1 MLTNLRSLASTA
13 LVGATLALTSFAQ
26 TVVTDKPTYDHGE
39 TAIITAVG
47 FQANEQV
54 TFTITCPTCITPTLE
69 QPWLAQA
76 DTEGEIVTT
85 WTVSPAAPFGS
96 EFEVSASGSNGAQ
109 ANFLFSNALGSGRV
123 ASVTPVTGGC
133 VQQALPPVTGTE
145 LWYVEEYESYR
156 VRLTNVTDVGAG
168 GTAASIQVIVNSQ
181 NTASQCVTAT
191 RISTGVYEF
200 ITDMPPNACEG
211 YGILYGTTGCAST
224 PAARVARRSDGI
236 AQQSRLRVAYFGAG
250 CTAPV
255 QDNVCTCPAIT
266 LSCPNNITACAD
278 AQGCTQVVYF
288 NPQVSGGC
296 PDLQVTSNPPSGSV
310 FPIGTTTVTVTATDF
325 FGTQQCTFTVT
336 VNDCNAPTIT
346 CPSNITQ
353 CADNGACSAVVNFSV
368 TGVDGCST
376 PVTVV
381 ANPPSG
387 SNFPIGTT
395 TVNATATD
403 AAGNVSNCSFTVT
416 VNDCENP
423 TVQCPADITQCS
435 DQGQCGAVVTFS
447 VPGADNCAGVTVVA
461 TPASGSLFPVGTTV
475 VTATATDAA
484 GNTSSCS
491 FNVTVNDCEAPTT
504 SVPSPITVCNDAG
517 ACGAIVSFTAT
528 GSDNCPGVSVSS
540 VPTSGSSFPIGTTTV
555 TTTATDAAGNTSSST
570 FTVTVNDC
578 EDPVVT
584 CPTSITQCNDTGAC
598 GAVVTFQTSVTDNCP
613 GSTVVAT
620 PASGSTFPVGT
631 TTVNVVGTDAA
642 GRTANCSFTVTVNDC
657 ENPVASCPSDIT
669 TCNDTGACGAVVT
682 FNASGSDNCPGSTT
696 VATPASGSTFPIG
709 TTVVNV
715 VTTDAAGNTDQ
726 CSFNVTVNDCESP
739 TISVPNPITVCNDA
753 GSCGA
758 TVSFSV
764 TGSDNCPGYTVSASP
779 ASGSVFPVGTTT
791 VNASV
796 TDAAGNVTNGSFTVT
811 VNDCEDPVATCP
823 TAISQCADAGSCGA
837 VVTFNVGST
846 DNCSGSSAVATPA
859 SGSTFPLG
867 TTTVNVVATDAAGR
881 TSTCSFTVTIT
892 DCEAPTVQ
900 CPANVTTCADA
911 GSCGAV
917 VNFNASGADNCGAP
931 TVFAS
936 PASGSTFPIGTTT
949 VVVTATDAA
958 GNSQQCSFTVTVN
971 DCENPTVQCPANV
984 TVCNA
989 PGQCS
994 AVVNF
999 VATGTDNCAG
1009 LSVLASPA
1017 SGSAFPVGTS
1027 TVTVTATDAAGN
1039 TSSCTFTVTVNDC
1052 EPPTIVCPPNFV
1064 ETWMGQ
1070 GPASGQT
1077 NPSRTGFATFSDN
1090 CSATLTYTDT
1100 FQPGMA
1106 PGEPETIVTRRWCAT
1121 DTAGRQACCTQTIT
1135 LLSPGNHGGVFL
1147 DMSPGNC
1154 PNTVQIW
1161 TSGYARGSVLGSF
1174 QFDVSQ
1180 IIPTSLRIV
1189 RADGVGRPLNPSL
1202 EIYQDNSTPFRGVQ
1216 GGCNAVGADGSVDL
1230 TFRVLKDKMRRAF
1243 LLGNLPEGTQV
1254 PIMITGRLYNGAVF
1268 QTRDFIR
1275 VSHQQ

>member
-447 VPGADNCAGVTVVA
+447 VPGADNCAGATVVA

-484 GNTSSCS
+484 GNTSNCS

-555 TTTATDAAGNTSSST
+555 TTTATDAAGNTSSGT